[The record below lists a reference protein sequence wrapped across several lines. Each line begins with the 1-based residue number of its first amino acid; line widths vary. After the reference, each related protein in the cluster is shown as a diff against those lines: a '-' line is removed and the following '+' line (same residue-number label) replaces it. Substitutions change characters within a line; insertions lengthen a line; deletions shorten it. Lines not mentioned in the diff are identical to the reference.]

1 MTLIATA
8 SSSDVLTF
16 TRRIL
21 DLTDW
26 PFSIQNPKVLGAA
39 FG

>member
-8 SSSDVLTF
+8 SGDVLIF

-21 DLTDW
+21 DLTDK
-26 PFSIQNPKVLGAA
+26 PFSMQNPQFFGAA

>member
-8 SSSDVLTF
+8 SSDVLIF
-16 TRRIL
+16 TGRIL
-21 DLTDW
+21 DLTDKL
-26 PFSIQNPKVLGAA
+26 FSIQNPQFFGAA

>member
-1 MTLIATA
+1 MTSIAPA
-8 SSSDVLTF
+8 SSDVLIF

-21 DLTDW
+21 DLTDK
-26 PFSIQNPKVLGAA
+26 PFSIQNPQFFGAA